1 MFGFFFFFWRE
12 RKLFVENSIKRLENP
27 HAINVLVMTRH
38 YKWYRFE
45 CQEVGHMILE
55 IFNGSKWF
63 KCICMETLKMIIY
76 MLISRKWKGI
86 STWPYKPII
95 TRIFFGAHI
104 SSGCYLTHH
113 FVKENC
119 RSFISRSKTFSK
131 NDAPF
136 WDHNS
141 IAFCPQRSCVSINGE
156 KNHASEIVLKKKRL
170 IGKYSIII
178 IIIII
183 IFILCIVQT

>member
-1 MFGFFFFFWRE
+1 MALNDSNVYVW
-12 RKLFVENSIKRLENP
+12 KL
-27 HAINVLVMTRH
+27 
-38 YKWYRFE
+38 W
-45 CQEVGHMILE
+45 
-55 IFNGSKWF
+55 
-63 KCICMETLKMIIY
+63 METLKMIIY

-141 IAFCPQRSCVSINGE
+141 IAFCPQRSCVSINGG
-156 KNHASEIVLKKKRL
+156 KKPCKWNCPKKKKVNRQVFHYNNNNYYY
-170 IGKYSIII
+170 YSMHCTNIIS
-178 IIIII
+178 
-183 IFILCIVQT
+183 